1 MKTKRQIP
9 YIWFAPI
16 ITLVILLV
24 LYAIADIF
32 PFGTNSSAFSDAV
45 GQYVPMLAELS
56 RKIKEGSSLF
66 FTWHTGRGSNFLAI
80 ISYYLASPLNLIAL
94 LFKTS
99 DIDNAFSV
107 ITLLKPVLMALTFGV
122 YLKHTYKKNDLSI
135 VIFSVLWAF
144 SGFIIGSFFFVSW
157 MDSIIYFPLVILG
170 LKNLMDG
177 KSGWFYALFLG
188 LTIISNFY
196 IGWMICIF
204 CVIYF
209 IYSFISDD
217 EVVFEGVTANNDE
230 TEGNNVDDSVNI
242 FAVFKN
248 SYLLKS
254 FFRFACSSLL
264 AGAISAILAL
274 PTVSALQQTLKGTI
288 QNDSA
293 LVDTNIWGLLASHVI
308 PIKNIYDTIGT
319 NECIFAFCGIMTV
332 ILCTAYFFAKGV
344 SIRKKIANAFL
355 IIVFWASMWIYP
367 IYFTWHGF
375 GEPAG
380 IMYRF
385 AFLYSF
391 VLLKIAFEAFSEIR
405 TIPICGFVAGL
416 VICGIDI
423 FGIKKNEI
431 FNIYFSGAEFIVP
444 IIIFAVLST
453 VILILI
459 SKQIKAQKVL
469 TFVLLFAVILETSVL
484 NRNNLNYKNVTNIVA
499 EKDVVN
505 SINDNYEKD
514 SFVAFEKKNNS
525 FHDIVAYGLLCGFND
540 NTVYSSMANG
550 DFVLSNMYFGCSGNG
565 MNAVDSAKEQTP
577 IYNLYYPTKY
587 YVDGSGNLTS
597 NQFRNKV
604 KEQDGYALYEN
615 NYLMPFMYSIS
626 KQIDNW
632 DPFAFFSPVDEQIEA
647 FKDITGTDK
656 NVITYN
662 KMTSKKMENCTYISN
677 ADRMEE
683 MYDDDLHKEYYSLLE
698 EKMLNLSVKIT
709 DITKPAYYS
718 FDSVCQCD
726 GISYFF
732 VNTAQFSDLTITV
745 NGKERNY
752 FTFGVG
758 ENRTYE
764 IGEVKKGDII
774 NIKLGGYRTVP
785 NEKGEVYAADYE
797 AFSAVA
803 YTVDMSVFEEGYQK
817 LDAMSDTEMLEFEDT
832 YVKAKVTSYEDGV
845 LYIPTAYDEGWTI
858 TIDGEEVP
866 LYEHESH
873 ILMTEI
879 SKGEHIVEMKY
890 VPQGFIPG
898 AVITGVSVLILI
910 AWAVISTKRFK
921 KEQESDIIVS
931 NDVNEE

>member
-1 MKTKRQIP
+1 MKTKKQIP
-9 YIWFAPI
+9 YIWLGPI

-80 ISYYLASPLNLIAL
+80 ISYYLASPLNLIVF
-94 LFKTS
+94 LFKES

-135 VIFSVLWAF
+135 VIFSILWAF
-144 SGFIIGSFFFVSW
+144 SGFIIASFVFISW
-157 MDSIIYFPLVILG
+157 MDSIIYLPLVILG
-170 LKNLMDG
+170 LKKLMDG
-177 KSGWFYALFLG
+177 ESGWFYALFLG
-188 LTIISNFY
+188 LAIISNFY

-209 IYSFISDD
+209 VYLFLADD
-217 EVVFEGVTANNDE
+217 EVFYEGVTTNSDATDDE
-230 TEGNNVDDSVNI
+230 DGTVNI
-242 FAVFKN
+242 FDVIKN
-248 SYLLKS
+248 SYLLKTI
-254 FFRFACSSLL
+254 FRFACSSLL

-288 QNDSA
+288 HNDSA
-293 LVDTNIWGLLASHVI
+293 LVNTNIWGLLASHVI
-308 PIKNIYDTIGT
+308 PFKDIYDTLGT

-332 ILCTAYFFAKGV
+332 ILCTAYFFAKGI
-344 SIRKKIANAFL
+344 STRKKFANAFL

-367 IYFTWHGF
+367 IDFIWHGF

-405 TIPICGFVAGL
+405 TIPIYGFVAGL

-423 FGIKKNEI
+423 LGIKKNEL
-431 FNIYFSGAEFIVP
+431 FDIYFSSAEFIVP
-444 IIIFAVLST
+444 IIIFAALFT
-453 VILILI
+453 VVLILI

-469 TFVLLFAVILETSVL
+469 TFVLLFAVIFETGVL
-484 NRNNLNYKNVTNIVA
+484 NRNNLNYKNVTNIIA

-505 SINDNYEKD
+505 SINENYEKG
-514 SFVAFEKKNNS
+514 SFVAFEKKDNS
-525 FHDIVAYGLLCGFND
+525 FNDIVAYGLLCGFND

-565 MNAVDSAKEQTP
+565 LNAVDSAKEQTP

-587 YVDGSGNLTS
+587 YVDGSSHLTS

-604 KEQDGYALYEN
+604 KEQDGYTLYEN

-632 DPFAFFSPVDEQIEA
+632 DPFAFFSPIDNQIEA

-656 NVITYN
+656 NAITYN
-662 KMTSKKMENCTYISN
+662 KMINKQMENCTYISN

-683 MYDDDLHKEYYSLLE
+683 MYDDDSHKEYYSFLE

-718 FDSVCQCD
+718 FDSVCQSD
-726 GISYFF
+726 GIAYFF

-785 NEKGEVYAADYE
+785 NEKGEVYAAEYE

-803 YTVDMSVFEEGYQK
+803 YTVDMNIFEEGYAK
-817 LDAMSDTEMLEFEDT
+817 LDAMSDTEMLEFSDT
-832 YVKAKVTSYEDGV
+832 YVKAKVTSYTDGI
-845 LYIPTAYDEGWTI
+845 LYISTALDSGWKI
-858 TIDGEEVP
+858 TIDGVETP

-879 SKGEHIVEMKY
+879 TEGEHIVEMKY
-890 VPQGFIPG
+890 CPVGFVPG
-898 AVITGVSVLILI
+898 AIITGVSVLILI
-910 AWAVISTKRFK
+910 AWAVIATKRYK
-921 KEQESDIIVS
+921 KEECAVTDETS
-931 NDVNEE
+931 VNEE